1 MRKIRIQLKTNMYY
15 QKRRKIIFWRLP
27 AIALCLSL
35 ATSFLF
41 TLSPMASAATIVQ
54 SSTVNLTAG
63 ETKTIFVSIE
73 NKTNYTWY
81 GGLSKTS
88 LYLYGDT
95 TIFKH
100 SSWPKND
107 LAATID
113 QSSVAPGKIA
123 SVKFQVTAPK
133 TPGTYSERF
142 LLGDGKTWHKLSVIR
157 ITFVVTAPAVS
168 SAPSS
173 NNQSAS
179 LSVMPT
185 TPSPAASAGIAGTKH
200 YLAEVVDKGG
210 AEWQVDP
217 GQHFIVNIKI
227 KNRAERTWQRE
238 GYGAVAILNNQEKSP
253 FWDGSWIGNRLAA
266 LQSESSVSGGQTA
279 TFSIQLRAPNV
290 PGLYHEPFELYVD
303 GISRISG
310 SSFTLPIRVR
320 MPDQFV
326 LNTNN
331 GNSPDPSS
339 SSGSYNGKILLE
351 PRGPFAVPGGS
362 TLSFSYGV
370 KNIGTAVWNS
380 QAIKLKEISPSLSG
394 NLSNV
399 KDSSWPSAT
408 TALQKTAITEPG
420 HLQIVSFN
428 IKTPAKSGQYNVRF
442 ALEADGNE
450 VEYFNIPVTVT
461 ADGYI
466 EPAPSQ
472 PSPSAPVSPQ
482 LPSGGVVLQ
491 SEPIIRVGLYATT
504 DDTLM
509 VAGVSTGF
517 NLTQNGQTVCT
528 FNRGE
533 EAKVVFDRINKVYK
547 ASGPR
552 CQSQST
558 QFYVAVAP
566 DGISPLEVTDF
577 SRPVSWLPGA
587 NDNKF
592 RGKLELRFTPATDEV
607 WLINELPIEWYLKGI
622 TETSELSPIEFHKTL
637 LIAARTYAM
646 YHIERNTKHANKFFT
661 VDAKYDQVYRGYGQE
676 ARSPTIVRAIDETR
690 GIVVTY
696 DNKIAITPYF
706 SRSDGRTRDWN
717 EVWYG
722 TVAWCKGV
730 PVPQDA
736 GKTLWGHGV
745 GMSASGALTMAAK
758 EGKNYEY
765 ILKYFYTGIELRR
778 WY

>member
-1 MRKIRIQLKTNMYY
+1 MLQT
-15 QKRRKIIFWRLP
+15 RRFFKSARQSFAR
-27 AIALCLSL
+27 AIGMSVALLFFLSL
-35 ATSFLF
+35 VQS
-41 TLSPMASAATIVQ
+41 SQAATIVQ

-63 ETKTIFVSIE
+63 ESKTIFVSIE

-81 GGLSKTS
+81 GGLAKTS

-107 LAATID
+107 LAATIN
-113 QSSVAPGKIA
+113 QQSVAPGQVATA
-123 SVKFQVTAPK
+123 SFQVTAPK

-142 LLGDGKTWHKLSVIR
+142 LLGDGKTWHNLTVIK
-157 ITFVVTAPAVS
+157 ITFVV

-173 NNQSAS
+173 STGGSSNGQTTS
-179 LSVMPT
+179 LSAMPT
-185 TPSPAASAGIAGTKH
+185 TPSPAASAGIANTKH
-200 YLAEVVDKGG
+200 YLAEVIDKGG
-210 AEWQVDP
+210 AEWQVNP
-217 GQHFIVNIKI
+217 GQHFIVNVKI

-253 FWDGSWIGNRLAA
+253 FWDGSWIGNRLSAM
-266 LQSESSVSGGQTA
+266 QNESSVSGGQTA
-279 TFSIQLRAPNV
+279 TFSIQLRAPNA
-290 PGLYHEPFELYVD
+290 PGLYNETFEMYVD

-320 MPDQFV
+320 MPDEYV
-326 LNTNN
+326 LNNNN
-331 GNSPDPSS
+331 GNSADPAV
-339 SSGSYNGKILLE
+339 SSGSYSGKILLE
-351 PRGPFAVPGGS
+351 PRGPFAVTGGS
-362 TLSFSYGV
+362 TLSLSYGI
-370 KNIGTAVWNS
+370 KNIGTAVWNN

-399 KDSSWPSAT
+399 KDTSWPSPTVAV
-408 TALQKTAITEPG
+408 QKSAVTEPG

-428 IKTPAKSGQYNVRF
+428 IKSPAKSGQYNVRF
-442 ALEADGNE
+442 AVEADGNE

-466 EPAPSQ
+466 EPAPAPPSY
-472 PSPSAPVSPQ
+472 PSPSTPVNNAN
-482 LPSGGVVLQ
+482 LPA
-491 SEPIIRVGLYATT
+491 EPIIRVGLYATT

-517 NLTQNGQTVCT
+517 NLTQNGQVICS

-592 RGKLELRFTPATDEV
+592 RGKLELRFTPATDKV

-622 TETSELSPIEFHKTL
+622 AETSELSPIEFHKTL

-646 YHIERNTKHANKFFT
+646 YHIERNTKHANEFYT

-690 GIVVTY
+690 GIVVSY
-696 DNKIAITPYF
+696 ENKIAITPYF
-706 SRSDGRTRDWN
+706 SRSDGRTRDWS

-722 TVAWCKGV
+722 SVAWCKGV
-730 PVPQDA
+730 SVPQDA

-745 GMSASGALTMAAK
+745 GMSASGALAMAAK

-765 ILKYFYTGIELRR
+765 ILKYFYTGIDLKP
-778 WY
+778 WYR